1 MIVKFS
7 QPSYKEII
15 EMVQENSAIC
25 DGVNISQK
33 EQSIKMLPSVLNKY
47 AIDGWWLDIPI
58 QYHNFR
64 DFLIVLELKK
74 IYEF

>member
-47 AIDGWWLDIPI
+47 AIDG
-58 QYHNFR
+58 
-64 DFLIVLELKK
+64 
-74 IYEF
+74 